1 MVDTY
6 LMLLIP
12 YMVDIL
18 IVESCHIRTV
28 NVQVDTQ
35 HAATDG
41 SSTSYC
47 CSHVG
52 HTQLQ

>member
-6 LMLLIP
+6 VMLLIL

-18 IVESCHIRTV
+18 MIEICHIRTV
-28 NVQVDTQ
+28 NVQIDTQ

-52 HTQLQ
+52 HTQL